1 MDDFTWYRRFLND
14 MRRFGVKKVSYSAS
28 PYSPGPTNYYRLPRG
43 GKYSWMDV
51 LFFKASNLTPEVIE
65 GFVEY
70 MRREY
75 PDRIRGGY
83 KVDEPVYI
91 EDVQVSS

>member
-1 MDDFTWYRRFLND
+1 MDGFTWYRSFLND
-14 MRRFGVKKVSYSAS
+14 MRSFGVEKVSYSPS
-28 PYSPGPTNYYRLPRG
+28 PYSPGSTNYYRLPRG
-43 GKYSWMDV
+43 GEYSWTDV

-65 GFVEY
+65 WFVEY

-83 KVDEPVYI
+83 KVNEAVYI
-91 EDVQVSS
+91 EDVQDSS